1 MPKFMQQNIL
11 NAKVKVFFKAYFKT
25 PLFVI
30 PKLYLT
36 FYLLFY
42 KYGTCCLLS
51 DGTPLTFVLL
61 SFLTF
66 LGLSGSLIFITPV
79 FPLFP
84 VAHPF
89 KKVFLSS
96 TLSLLF

>member
-1 MPKFMQQNIL
+1 MQQHIL
-11 NAKVKVFFKAYFKT
+11 NAKVKGFLIAYFKT

-30 PKLYLT
+30 SNSYFR

-42 KYGTCCLLS
+42 KNGICCLLS

-66 LGLSGSLIFITPV
+66 LGLRGSLIFVTLI

-84 VAHPF
+84 VAHLF

-96 TLSLLF
+96 KLSLLF